1 MAGHVRDDGRRAGR
15 IRQFA
20 CTDEDVVGPGYA
32 EPGGERG
39 GGEDSGP
46 QEDAEIH
53 GAEGP
58 PHLRTEEVVI
68 LVGLMT
74 ILADVVLRRPRYAF
88 FIVNAVLWFSMIGIM
103 TTLWCMGKLIES
115 AIIGG

>member
-1 MAGHVRDDGRRAGR
+1 MAGHVRDDGQRTGR

-20 CTDEDVVGPGYA
+20 CTDEDVVGPGHA

-46 QEDAEIH
+46 QEGAEVH
-53 GAEGP
+53 GAEGA

-68 LVGLMT
+68 LVNLLT
-74 ILADVVLRRPRYAF
+74 VLADVVLRRPRYAL
-88 FIVNAVLWFSMIGIM
+88 IVVSAVLWFSMIGIM
-103 TTLWCMGKLIES
+103 STLWCMEKLIES